1 MKMSKLSF
9 REDWPVIPY
18 LTILLLGIIVSI
30 LDFIVIQQW
39 VLQVNIWFITA
50 IVLLL
55 PIIYLRTYPRKILR
69 DAGFPNL
76 VSTARLQIVENH
88 VLVKDGLYKH
98 VRHPL
103 YVGEILRTFWVQLIL
118 SSLIGFV
125 FSIIAICLLLIRIQ
139 IEEEM
144 LIEKFGEEYEEY
156 KKNTKKLI
164 PFIY

>member
-1 MKMSKLSF
+1 
-9 REDWPVIPY
+9 
-18 LTILLLGIIVSI
+18 
-30 LDFIVIQQW
+30 
-39 VLQVNIWFITA
+39 VLQINIWFITA

-88 VLVKDGLYKH
+88 KLVKDGLYKH
-98 VRHPL
+98 VRH
-103 YVGEILRTFWVQLIL
+103 EIFRAFLVQLFL

-139 IEEEM
+139 IEESM
-144 LIEKFGEEYEEY
+144 LIEKFGDEYEEY

>member
-1 MKMSKLSF
+1 MNKLSF

-18 LTILLLGIIVSI
+18 FLVSFLGVIVSI
-30 LDFIVIQQW
+30 LDFIFIQQW
-39 VLQVNIWFITA
+39 ILQINIWFITA

-69 DAGFPNL
+69 NAGFPNL

-88 VLVKDGLYKH
+88 RLVKDGLYNH

-103 YVGEILRTFWVQLIL
+103 YTGEFFRAFLAQLFF
-118 SSLIGFV
+118 SSLIGIP
-125 FSIIAICLLLIRIQ
+125 FSILAICLLLIRIQ
-139 IEEEM
+139 IEERM
-144 LIEKFGEEYEEY
+144 LIDKFGNEYELY

>member
-76 VSTARLQIVENH
+76 VSTARLQIV
-88 VLVKDGLYKH
+88 VL
-98 VRHPL
+98 
-103 YVGEILRTFWVQLIL
+103 I
-118 SSLIGFV
+118 
-125 FSIIAICLLLIRIQ
+125 
-139 IEEEM
+139 
-144 LIEKFGEEYEEY
+144 
-156 KKNTKKLI
+156 TKSPKI
-164 PFIY
+164 T